1 MFPTTDQII
10 ELARGK
16 PIVLPTHTADG
27 ERIGKWKLCHCGSS
41 HRTPVCPTCHPRIR
55 PAPGRNLAQNTPA

>member
-27 ERIGKWKLCHCGSS
+27 EKLGAWKFCRDCGNTS
-41 HRTPVCPTCHPRIR
+41 HRTPLCPTCSPRVRRIVC
-55 PAPGRNLAQNTPA
+55 A